1 MMEIKAI
8 NASNRT
14 DWETQY
20 GDILSFIHE
29 YGAGRIPSETLQA
42 LLKLSPRD
50 LNLRGSSLLTAQ
62 IRTED
67 GTRIA
72 GVCCVKDYGNELCLV
87 IVHPLYRKLGLG
99 TRLLSEQIA
108 VLGLLSCRIS
118 LRHASS
124 LNMCFRAGL
133 SANRLVKDMHGKS
146 WLVLERAIRSQSD
159 SGGSTVKFSKEGDL
173 VVPARPRHL
182 NLIPKR

>member
-1 MMEIKAI
+1 MEIRAI
-8 NASNRT
+8 NASNQT
-14 DWETQY
+14 HWETQY
-20 GDILSFIHE
+20 GHILSFIHQ

-50 LNLRGSSLLTAQ
+50 LRLAGNSLLTVQ

-67 GTRIA
+67 GPRIA
-72 GVCCVKDYGNELCLV
+72 GVCCVKDYGNELCFV
-87 IVHPLYRKLGLG
+87 VVHPLYRKLGLG

-108 VLGLLSCRIS
+108 VLGQLSCRVD

-133 SANRLVKDMHGKS
+133 SVTRLVKDTYGKS
-146 WLVLERAIRSQSD
+146 WLVLERVIRSKED
-159 SGGSTVKFSKEGDL
+159 SGGSPMKFSKEGDL

-182 NLIPKR
+182 NLIPK